1 LSEVYKTESD
11 YQNLKRFDKM
21 AKKIVIIGGGVAGLS
36 AGIYAKL
43 NGFDAEIIEMHSVTG
58 GQCTAWDRKGYRFD
72 YCLHWLVG
80 TRKGPFNDIWKE
92 TNVLNDSV
100 EIIDHEVHTK
110 VISEDGREFII
121 YTDLNKWEEYLY
133 KLAPEDTVSIKKMCD
148 DMRKSAFLQP
158 YSDPPGLRKFSQ
170 TITSMF
176 SMMPIM
182 NLFLKYGRKSCDEY
196 FNKLGFTNRFLKET
210 LNSIYGSRD
219 FSALAFIMMFAWF
232 NQKNA
237 GYLIGGSLPLA
248 ARMTK
253 RFLDLGGKLRS
264 RTTVT
269 KILVENNIAKGVSLS
284 DGTEIKSDYVISAA
298 DGHSTIFKMLEGRY
312 INKKISNA
320 YNNWE
325 LFTPIVQ
332 VSFGIN
338 RKIGSNTPSEM
349 WMTKDQTI
357 GKTKTKNGYSLMNYS
372 YDRTMAPEG
381 KSVIVMRFDS
391 PWELWKDIDKDEYK
405 NEKEK
410 IEEDAKAI
418 LEKRYPGI
426 SDSIEVCD
434 VATPVTDV
442 KYTGVWKGAYEGFMP
457 TSKNL
462 MDNLNPVI
470 PGLKKFYM
478 AGQWLFP
485 GGGLPPAGQSGKWAI
500 QYICKDEGMDFKT
513 K

>member
-1 LSEVYKTESD
+1 
-11 YQNLKRFDKM
+11 M

-43 NGFDAEIIEMHSVTG
+43 NGFDTEIIEMHSVTG

-80 TRKGPFNDIWKE
+80 TRKGPFNDLWRE
-92 TNVLNDSV
+92 TNVLNDNV
-100 EIIDHEVHTK
+100 KIIDHEVQTK
-110 VISEDGREFII
+110 VFTENGREFIL
-121 YTDLNKWEEYLY
+121 YADLNKWEQYLY
-133 KLAPEDTVSIKKMCD
+133 KLAPEDAKRIKKMCT
-148 DMRKSAFLQP
+148 DMKKSAVLQP
-158 YSDPPGLRKFSQ
+158 FSDPPGLRKFGH

-182 NLFLKYGRKSCDEY
+182 ILFLKYGRKSCDEY
-196 FNKLGFTNRFLKET
+196 FRKLGFTNKFLRDT
-210 LNSIYGSRD
+210 FNSIYGSRD
-219 FSALAFIMMFAWF
+219 FSALGFIMMFAWF

-237 GYLIGGSLPLA
+237 GYLVGGSLPLA
-248 ARMTK
+248 MRMTN
-253 RFLDLGGKLRS
+253 RYQDFGGKLRTKS
-264 RTTVT
+264 MVT
-269 KILVENNIAKGVSLS
+269 KIVVENNIAKGVILS
-284 DGTEIKSDYVISAA
+284 DGTEIKADYVISAA
-298 DGHSTIFKMLEGRY
+298 DGHSTIYNMLEGKY
-312 INKKISNA
+312 LNKKISNA
-320 YNNWE
+320 YENWE

-338 RKIGSNTPSEM
+338 KTIDSEVPAEM
-349 WMTKDQTI
+349 WIIKDQII
-357 GKTKTKNGYSLMNYS
+357 GKTKTRNGYSIMNYS
-372 YDRTMAPEG
+372 FDPTMAPEG

-391 PWELWKDIDKDEYK
+391 PWELWKDIDTVDYK
-405 NEKEK
+405 KEKEK

-418 LEKRYPGI
+418 LENRYPGI
-426 SDSIEVCD
+426 SANIEVCD

-442 KYTGVWKGAYEGFMP
+442 KYTGVWKGSYEGFMP
-457 TSKNL
+457 SSKNL
-462 MDNLNPVI
+462 LDNLSPII

-500 QYICKDEGMDFKT
+500 QYICKEERITFKA

>member
-1 LSEVYKTESD
+1 
-11 YQNLKRFDKM
+11 M

-80 TRKGPFNDIWKE
+80 TRKGPFNDIWRE

-100 EIIDHEVHTK
+100 EIIDHEIHTK
-110 VISEDGREFII
+110 VFDEDGREFII
-121 YTDLNKWEEYLY
+121 YTDLNKWEEYLC
-133 KLAPEDTVSIKKMCD
+133 KIAPEDTARIKKMCS
-148 DMRKSAFLQP
+148 DMKKSSFLNP
-158 YSDPPGLRKFSQ
+158 FSDPPGLRKFSH
-170 TITSMF
+170 TISSMF
-176 SMMPIM
+176 SMLPVMI
-182 NLFLKYGRKSCDEY
+182 LFIKYGRKSCDEY
-196 FNKLGFTNRFLKET
+196 FSKIGFTNRFLKDT
-210 LNSIYGSRD
+210 FNSIYGSRD

-248 ARMTK
+248 ERMTN
-253 RFLDLGGKLRS
+253 RYLDLGGRLRS
-264 RTTVT
+264 KSRVT
-269 KILVENNIAKGVSLS
+269 KIIAEDNITKGVILS
-284 DGTEIKSDYVISAA
+284 DGTEIKADYVISAA
-298 DGHSTIFKMLEGRY
+298 DGHSTIFDMLEGKY
-312 INKKISNA
+312 LDKKISNA
-320 YNNWE
+320 YEKWD

-338 RKIGSNTPSEM
+338 KTIDSEGPSEM
-349 WMTKDQTI
+349 WMIKDQMI
-357 GKTKTKNGYSLMNYS
+357 GRTKTKSGYSFMNYS
-372 YDRTMAPEG
+372 FDRTMAPEG

-391 PWELWKDIDKDEYK
+391 PWELWKDIDRAEYK
-405 NEKEK
+405 KEKEK
-410 IEEDAKAI
+410 IEEDARAV

-426 SDSIEVCD
+426 SANIEVCD

-442 KYTGVWKGAYEGFMP
+442 KYTGVWKGSYEGFMP
-457 TSKNL
+457 SSKNL
-462 MDNLNPVI
+462 MNNLSPVI

-500 QYICKDEGMDFKT
+500 QYICKEEKITFKA

>member
-1 LSEVYKTESD
+1 
-11 YQNLKRFDKM
+11 M

-43 NGFDAEIIEMHSVTG
+43 NGFDTEIIEMHSVTG

-80 TRKGPFNDIWKE
+80 TRKGPFNDLWRE
-92 TNVLNDSV
+92 TNVLNDNV
-100 EIIDHEVHTK
+100 KIIDHEVQTK
-110 VISEDGREFII
+110 VFTENGREFIL
-121 YTDLNKWEEYLY
+121 YADLNKWEQYLY
-133 KLAPEDTVSIKKMCD
+133 KLAPEDTKRIKKMCT
-148 DMRKSAFLQP
+148 DMKKSAVLQP
-158 YSDPPGLRKFSQ
+158 FSDPPGLRKFGQ

-182 NLFLKYGRKSCDEY
+182 ILFLKYGRISCDEY
-196 FNKLGFTNRFLKET
+196 FRKLGFTSKFLRDT
-210 LNSIYGSRD
+210 FNSIYGSRD
-219 FSALAFIMMFAWF
+219 FSALGFIMMFAWF

-237 GYLIGGSLPLA
+237 GYLVGGSLPLA
-248 ARMTK
+248 MRMTN
-253 RFLDLGGKLRS
+253 RYQDFGGKLRTKS
-264 RTTVT
+264 MVT
-269 KILVENNIAKGVSLS
+269 KIVVENNITKGVILS
-284 DGTEIKSDYVISAA
+284 DGTEIKADYVISAA
-298 DGHSTIFKMLEGRY
+298 DGHSTIYNMLEGKY
-312 INKKISNA
+312 LNKKISNA
-320 YNNWE
+320 YENWE

-338 RKIGSNTPSEM
+338 KTIDSEVPAEM
-349 WMTKDQTI
+349 WIIKDQII
-357 GKTKTKNGYSLMNYS
+357 GKTKTRNGYSIMNYS
-372 YDRTMAPEG
+372 FDPTMAPEG

-391 PWELWKDIDKDEYK
+391 PWELWKDIDTVDYK
-405 NEKEK
+405 KEKEK

-418 LEKRYPGI
+418 LENRYPGI
-426 SDSIEVCD
+426 SANIEVCD

-442 KYTGVWKGAYEGFMP
+442 KYTGVWKGSYEGFNP
-457 TSKNL
+457 SSKNL
-462 MDNLNPVI
+462 LDNLSPII

-500 QYICKDEGMDFKT
+500 QYICKEERITFKA